1 MFQSKG
7 FSSPLKLQNT
17 LQQNN
22 QDGCYTNV
30 YKTCNLW
37 LTTDGTLIRSKIYS
51 TMQISKLDKSWAQD
65 CNQMLKV
72 LVWLLPRQLDFCVF
86 FSYLYMSQIQEYL
99 ILSSVSD
106 LEKKG

>member
-1 MFQSKG
+1 MFQSKD

-22 QDGCYTNV
+22 RDGCYTNV

-72 LVWLLPRQLDFCVF
+72 LVWLLPRQLDFFFFFCVF
-86 FSYLYMSQIQEYL
+86 QLPVNESNSRVPHI
-99 ILSSVSD
+99 V
-106 LEKKG
+106 